1 MYASFLTCAIATGG
15 RGDRGGRGGRCE
27 RGGRRGDRGVCSG
40 VRGGRGGGDRT
51 DERGGRGRAGDR
63 QPPARRRRLVI
74 RDSSSSSEEEFRLPS
89 SPVRVRAVRVGV
101 RNGVRQHADYV
112 GGRVRVPGSYFN
124 LENNQFYGGRVG
136 EWGRYR
142 SFGGGYSY
150 GYYIHYDDG
159 IKYYMLESDVHSYIV
174 QE

>member
-1 MYASFLTCAIATGG
+1 MVGDVVIVVVGFEVVGGSFSTTFVVPLVGVVKVGG
-15 RGDRGGRGGRCE
+15 
-27 RGGRRGDRGVCSG
+27 
-40 VRGGRGGGDRT
+40 
-51 DERGGRGRAGDR
+51 
-63 QPPARRRRLVI
+63 PARRRRLVI

-101 RNGVRQHADYV
+101 RVAVRQYADYV
-112 GGRVRVPGSYFN
+112 GGRVRVPASYFN
-124 LENNQFYGGRVG
+124 LENDQFYGGRVG

-174 QE
+174 